1 MNSNLTKKHVL
12 QIVVVCALVA
22 LIIVGIALGVIYG
35 IKAKPE
41 TTQAPQPQD
50 TPLVIESYAENGIML
65 ASSEA
70 TTASDGT
77 TSQTI
82 TATVTPSSATKKAL
96 TWSIAF
102 KNANSTWAKGK
113 TVTDYVTIAPDSSN
127 DTICVVSCVQSFGE
141 QIIVKCQSKYY
152 PEVYAT
158 ATVDCVSKIKSAKL
172 NIGNIP
178 VNLGGTTEIL
188 YEINKGTTGPGG
200 VVSATIEKSDVYTID
215 KNFDVTVSF
224 SLIEVSSGVFDSFK
238 VKNSHPTGA
247 PASIGSDINGQE
259 VYFDYDHDIVTW
271 QIWARK
277 SSDDV
282 IFKNLTTA
290 QVAEYFKDINN
301 PTLGIITLTLDNG
314 IESVSYTSTIACSGY
329 TINGVVQSA

>member
-1 MNSNLTKKHVL
+1 MNSDLTKKQVF
-12 QIVVVCALVA
+12 QIVGACILVA
-22 LIIVGIALGVIYG
+22 LMITAIILGVVYG
-35 IKAKPE
+35 INTTPE
-41 TTQAPQPQD
+41 VPQEIQPQE
-50 TPLVIESYAENGIML
+50 TPLVIENCAENGIML
-65 ASSEA
+65 SSSDA

-77 TSQTI
+77 SSQTI
-82 TATVTPSSATKKAL
+82 IATVTPSSATKKAL

-113 TVTDYVTIAPDSSN
+113 NVTDYVTIAPSSSN
-127 DTICVVSCVQSFGE
+127 DAICVVSCVQSFGE
-141 QIIVKCQSKYY
+141 QIIVKCQSKFY

-158 ATVDCVSKIKSAKL
+158 ATVDCVSKVKSAKL
-172 NIGNIP
+172 NIGNIS

-200 VVSATIEKSDVYTID
+200 VVKATVEKNDTYTID
-215 KNFDVTVSF
+215 KDYNVTVSF
-224 SLIEVSSGVFDSFK
+224 SLIEISSGVFDCFK

-282 IFKNLTTA
+282 IFKNLSTS
-290 QVAEYFKDINN
+290 QVAEYFNDINN

-314 IESVSYTSTIACSGY
+314 IESISYTSTVACSGY
-329 TINGVVQSA
+329 TINGVVQNA